1 MKQRQIILFY
11 LNKLLAS
18 PVAISYRRE
27 IFDAAEMHANIL
39 FNRDTLLDLSDAA
52 GLKAIGD
59 LRLVRDCMAG
69 IKIPDITAPGYDAN
83 LDAILNAFNVPTKYH
98 NIVRLFLN
106 MRKHELMSDFASDI
120 CSKHTL
126 NDKADKNFPDLVSAF
141 SDTPLSVVNEA
152 FVSDGPLFRNGVLVK
167 DHAGEIEL
175 TAGITKLLSDTV
187 CSADDIRNEMLTL
200 NPGASWGQGDF
211 AHIAEPYEHM
221 RRILDGALSS
231 KMQGVNILIYG
242 SGGSGKTELARSVAD
257 SIGARLYGLK
267 NPGRSRLGGEISKIL
282 QAYTLLAQSERSLMI
297 IENADILAHHENQ
310 ESIRYLFDV
319 NSAPV
324 IWVAES
330 LAHMDK
336 HIHLFSYC
344 LRTDRFSGRDIKNI
358 LQNICLRNE
367 LNVPEKTIDE
377 IATKYDMG
385 PGVLTTA
392 VKMAKLTN
400 DVSILEKTVSS
411 IALASGRRAT
421 PQCLVDVEFSTDLLN
436 TDADMLTLARQICE
450 NSNGLPFSMCLYGVS
465 GAGKSAFAKYL
476 AKCLGRDLLQKR
488 ASDLF
493 GRYIGDTEAAIARS
507 FAEAEAKGAILMFD
521 EADSFLMNKQHATK
535 NWEHSCVNEM
545 LLQMENATIP
555 FICTTNTMDYLD
567 QAVLR
572 RFLFKVK
579 YDYMTAEQTK
589 LAFQYFFGAVP
600 TRWPIELK
608 FATPGDFA
616 VVKRKAR
623 ILAIDDINTL
633 LDMVVS
639 EIKIKPVAKQL
650 KNIGFKND

>member
-1 MKQRQIILFY
+1 MKQRQIVLFY

-18 PVAISYRRE
+18 PTAKSYQRE
-27 IFDAAEMHANIL
+27 IFDAVEMRTNEL
-39 FNRDTLLDLSDAA
+39 FDRDTLLDLSDDIA
-52 GLKAIGD
+52 LKSIGD

-69 IKIPDITAPGYDAN
+69 VKIPDISAPGYDSN
-83 LDAILNAFNVPTKYH
+83 LDAILNAFDVPTEYH

-106 MRKHELMSDFASDI
+106 VRKYEIMSDFVSDI

-126 NDKADKNFPDLVSAF
+126 NDKVDKNFPDLVSVF
-141 SDTPLSVVNEA
+141 SDTPLSVVNDA
-152 FVSDGPLFRNGVLVK
+152 FVSAGPLFRNGILVK
-167 DHAGEIEL
+167 DRTGEIDL
-175 TAGITKLLSDTV
+175 TAGITKLLSDAV

-200 NPGASWGQGDF
+200 SPGADWTRGDF
-211 AHIAEPYEHM
+211 LHLAEPYEHIC
-221 RRILDGALSS
+221 RILDGALSK
-231 KMQGVNILIYG
+231 KMRGVNILIYG
-242 SGGSGKTELARSVAD
+242 AGGSGKTELARSVAD
-257 SIGARLYGLK
+257 SISARLYGLK

-297 IENADILAHHENQ
+297 LENADILAHHENQ

-330 LAHMDK
+330 LAHMGNF
-336 HIHLFSYC
+336 IHRFSYC
-344 LRTDRFSGRDIKNI
+344 VRADRFSGRDIKHI
-358 LQNICLRNE
+358 LQNICTRNE
-367 LNVPEKTIDE
+367 FGVSEKTIDK

-385 PGVLTTA
+385 PGVLNTA
-392 VKMAKLTN
+392 VRMAKLT
-400 DVSILEKTVSS
+400 DDTSLLEKTVSS

-436 TDADMLTLARQICE
+436 ADTDMLTLARQICE

-476 AKCLGRDLLQKR
+476 AKRLGLDLLQKR

-521 EADSFLMNKQHATK
+521 EADSFLMNKQLATK

-555 FICTTNTMDYLD
+555 FVCTTNTMDYLD

-579 YDYMTAEQTK
+579 YDYMTTEQTK
-589 LAFQYFFGAVP
+589 QAFQYFFGATP
-600 TRWPIELK
+600 DRWAPELK